1 VHKIKLKPNSPDE
14 EKRKKK
20 RRKIRGSGRKKEIRN
35 DAGRGEKERRNGM
48 VLVVGLVGVTLSGA
62 MSHCLR
68 LRQSSST
75 ALSVIKFIKV
85 NLLFLG
91 FSFESKNEFLDIK
104 NGF

>member
-1 VHKIKLKPNSPDE
+1 VHKIKLEPNSPDE

-35 DAGRGEKERRNGM
+35 DAGRGEKERRNG
-48 VLVVGLVGVTLSGA
+48 VGCGFSWVTLSGA

-68 LRQSSST
+68 HRQSSST